1 MKNVDDE
8 DVKKTTVLT
17 KAGKSAKSKAKVAH
31 CEGMAAIVKIFKT
44 SKSTLRHF
52 CSDQSSDACSDAE
65 VYFRPVWETFRHNF
79 DIWHKIKEFDSLW
92 KTFCLLRFFK
102 IRFIFCLLL

>member
-65 VYFRPVWETFRHNF
+65 CTSERFGRHYVTISTFGTR
-79 DIWHKIKEFDSLW
+79 
-92 KTFCLLRFFK
+92 LRNLTRCGRLFA
-102 IRFIFCLLL
+102 